1 MSTDVIFI
9 TFVAC
14 CRGKIEISIRHA
26 CILKT
31 SERDVAHVVARG
43 KVQLYIFPKQFS
55 EATRHICTECP
66 NKFKIFLL

>member
-31 SERDVAHVVARG
+31 VERCSKG
-43 KVQLYIFPKQFS
+43 KSAIIYFSKAIFRS
-55 EATRHICTECP
+55 
-66 NKFKIFLL
+66 NKTLCSSLHT

>member
-9 TFVAC
+9 TFVR

-31 SERDVAHVVARG
+31 TERDVVARSEG
-43 KVQLYIFPKQFS
+43 KSAIIYFSKAILKQQNSVVLYLVG
-55 EATRHICTECP
+55 TMM
-66 NKFKIFLL
+66 LL